1 VARVW
6 WSAQTTPPG
15 LPNIQ
20 FDVLSGC
27 ADFYHLQHS
36 QLGLAFTTSASS
48 RHPYSLLELIMIY
61 KFKSQAA
68 AEVIMLQ
75 ANGDQM
81 LSILGKEPTAQGIIT
96 VAQIP
101 AAIAALDAAIEVH
114 EAAVAKRREHPELLV
129 EVEGDS
135 VRLRDRA
142 APFIELLKTSAL
154 AGKDVV
160 WGV

>member
-1 VARVW
+1 
-6 WSAQTTPPG
+6 
-15 LPNIQ
+15 
-20 FDVLSGC
+20 
-27 ADFYHLQHS
+27 
-36 QLGLAFTTSASS
+36 
-48 RHPYSLLELIMIY
+48 MIY

-81 LSILGKEPTAQGIIT
+81 LSIIGKEPSVQGIVT
-96 VAQIP
+96 VDQIP
-101 AAIAALDAAIEVH
+101 AAIAALEAAIEVH
-114 EAAVAKRREHPELLV
+114 EAAVAKRREHPELVV

-142 APFIELLKTSAL
+142 APFIDLLKTSAQ